1 MTAVTGVARSPPL
14 SSYFHVRGRPN
25 TRRWKT
31 REEGGGRK
39 RRRKTRRYHHLSL
52 FPSDRP
58 GERAASRPCHHH
70 HHHHLLSTLSF
81 IPPGTMPSCL
91 LAFSSLVVR
100 RGRVSWLLWMYHHHS
115 LVLHGGEQSAVFLF
129 FSTEHVWGI
138 DARIPLF
145 FGDERR
151 EGGREGSSSSPPS
164 FPHFESDCPN

>member
-31 REEGGGRK
+31 REEGGK
-39 RRRKTRRYHHLSL
+39 RRKTRRYHHLSL

-70 HHHHLLSTLSF
+70 HHRHHLLSTLSF

-115 LVLHGGEQSAVFLF
+115 LVLHGGEQSAVFF
-129 FSTEHVWGI
+129 FFLQSMCGESMH
-138 DARIPLF
+138 AFHF
-145 FGDERR
+145 FGDVEEGRR
-151 EGGREGSSSSPPS
+151 EGGIFFFSSFLSSL
-164 FPHFESDCPN
+164 